1 MASENLINVVVTG
14 PPIEVTAKE
23 VEEACKRLKNNK
35 APGPGG
41 IPAELVKYVREN
53 YTHVYRNR

>member
-35 APGPGG
+35 APGSDGT
-41 IPAELVKYVREN
+41 PAELVRYI
-53 YTHVYRNR
+53 YILYRGW